1 MSCDNGA
8 MSSGE
13 VSKSSK
19 SLTFVTIALALVGV
33 AFAVGLCVFIFYM
46 VRPRG
51 ARMGDTNLTDPLAG
65 IVVNGKPGDSLI
77 FRVDASIGVPRM
89 SLLSDDEVERQ
100 ASEQL
105 RKSMLTVRAAAPS
118 GAERVTT
125 CSVSNGR
132 ASSTSSTSGTFSRS
146 GMLNDCV
153 IVLNEPGPWKVRGAV
168 AWSSDLT
175 LHSAT
180 LETRLDALEGGGSD
194 R

>member
-1 MSCDNGA
+1 
-8 MSSGE
+8 MSSGYA
-13 VSKSSK
+13 SKSK

-51 ARMGDTNLTDPLAG
+51 ERVGDMNLNDPLAG
-65 IVVNGKPGDSLI
+65 IVVNGKAGDSLV

-89 SLLSDDEVERQ
+89 SLLSDDEIERQ
-100 ASEQL
+100 ASAQL

-118 GAERVTT
+118 GAERVAA
-125 CSVSNGR
+125 CPVSNGR

-146 GMLNDCV
+146 GVLNDCV
-153 IVLNEPGPWKVRGAV
+153 ILLNEPGPWKVRGAI
-168 AWSSDLT
+168 AWSSDLS

-180 LETRLDALEGGGSD
+180 LEARLDALESGGGD